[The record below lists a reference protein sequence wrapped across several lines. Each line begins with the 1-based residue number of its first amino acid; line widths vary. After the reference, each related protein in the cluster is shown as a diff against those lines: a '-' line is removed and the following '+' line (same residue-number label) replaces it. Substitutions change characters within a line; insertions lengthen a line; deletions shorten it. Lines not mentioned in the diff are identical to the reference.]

1 MPHHI
6 AQVNI
11 SLPIEPLDS
20 QRLADFVAALD
31 PINALADATPGF
43 VWRLQTED
51 GNATAVGVLDDDRLI
66 VNLSVWESVEALG
79 QFVFRS
85 AHTDVLRRR
94 RDWFAPPVRPMTA
107 LWWIAAGT
115 TPTVADAEQRLRHLQ
130 VHGPTAYAFTFRE
143 TFPAPD
149 AVAPADPDE
158 RWFCPA

>member
-51 GNATAVGVLDDDRLI
+51 GNATAV
-66 VNLSVWESVEALG
+66 
-79 QFVFRS
+79 
-85 AHTDVLRRR
+85 RR
-94 RDWFAPPVRPMTA
+94 A
-107 LWWIAAGT
+107 
-115 TPTVADAEQRLRHLQ
+115 
-130 VHGPTAYAFTFRE
+130 